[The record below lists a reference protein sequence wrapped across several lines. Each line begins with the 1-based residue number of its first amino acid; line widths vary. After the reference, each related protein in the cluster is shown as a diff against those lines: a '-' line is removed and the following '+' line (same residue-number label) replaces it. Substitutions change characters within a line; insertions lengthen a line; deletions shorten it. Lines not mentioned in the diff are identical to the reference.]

1 MTDWWLWRREL
12 KVWLPPVILL
22 TLAFAAWAVYRIR
35 LADEM
40 ASGERG
46 VTRLEAR
53 LGELVAER
61 EQLEA
66 VAQEAKRNEERLVE
80 FYGRR
85 LGTQG
90 ERLTSI
96 LSEVRALAREAGL
109 DPQSFQYPDEP
120 VEDLG
125 LVERSIVFAVDGSW
139 QELRRF
145 IRLLE
150 QSESFL
156 VLQEISLSGKGQGE
170 NLRIALTLSTLFVQ
184 EGLDP
189 SRLVADRGV
198 AERAAE
204 DGRRRSS

>member
-1 MTDWWLWRREL
+1 
-12 KVWLPPVILL
+12 
-22 TLAFAAWAVYRIR
+22 
-35 LADEM
+35 M

-46 VTRLEAR
+46 VSRLEER
-53 LGELVAER
+53 LAELVAER

-66 VAQEAKRNEERLVE
+66 VAAAAQRNEERLVE
-80 FYGRR
+80 FYGQR

-96 LSEVRALAREAGL
+96 LSEVRTLARQAGL
-109 DPQSFQYPDEP
+109 DPQSYQYPDEA

-150 QSESFL
+150 QSQSFL
-156 VLQEISLSGKGQGE
+156 VLQEISLSGKSRGE
-170 NLRIALTLSTLFVQ
+170 DLRIALTLSTLFVQ

-198 AERAAE
+198 AERAAA
-204 DGRRRSS
+204 DGRRSSS